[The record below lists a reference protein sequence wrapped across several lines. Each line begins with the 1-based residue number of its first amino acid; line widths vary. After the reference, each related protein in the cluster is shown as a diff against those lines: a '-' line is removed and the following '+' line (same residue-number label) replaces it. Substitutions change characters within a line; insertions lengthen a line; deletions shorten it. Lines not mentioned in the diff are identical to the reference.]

1 MMRKFLLL
9 LPVLLLSPSIH
20 AAELKV
26 GDPAPSF
33 TAKDETG
40 KTISLSDFKG
50 KAVLLYFY
58 PMDNTPGC
66 IIEAQ
71 SFRDHYSEFQNLD
84 TVILGINFNNQQS
97 HQDFKTKQQIP
108 YPLLVDADHAI
119 AKAYGV
125 KGDQFPSRDVIQ
137 IDDKGKI
144 MKILRGVNPST
155 IVAELLKNTY

>member
-1 MMRKFLLL
+1 MRKYLLIPLLL
-9 LPVLLLSPSIH
+9 LAASAS

-26 GDPAPSF
+26 GDPAPAFQAS
-33 TAKDETG
+33 DEQG
-40 KTISLSDFKG
+40 KTVSLADFKG

-71 SFRDHYSEFQNLD
+71 SFRDHYSEFQNLE
-84 TVILGINFNNQQS
+84 TVVLGINYNSKES
-97 HQDFKTKQQIP
+97 HQDFKAKQQIP
-108 YPLLVDADHAI
+108 YPLLVDADHKI

-125 KGDQFPSRDVIQ
+125 SGDIVPSRDVIM

-144 MKILRGVNPST
+144 MKIMRKVNPST
-155 IVAELLKNTY
+155 VVGELLKNTY